1 LGILPLLGLMATAAA
16 QTASPDTPPPRFP
29 EAAPFDA
36 RTAPASARQQ
46 ASMVPIGAGEYP
58 IGAPSNHP
66 LADRA
71 AMPAHR
77 VAINAFKIDRT
88 EVTNEQFAEFLN
100 ALPVKPLGVAE
111 GGKVGSD
118 NIPREGHAI
127 FLEFSSRPSPYTMID
142 LDDAEALIGVRGGR
156 FAPNAGYDHHP
167 VIGRARLRIAAG
179 AAPECRRR
187 FRGRLRHAAAMAEC
201 FPGATPRLRRNWQSL
216 IGRAETSCP
225 SAVGRAVRHQK
236 ACSTWRGACSNGRA
250 RWLAPIPTEP
260 TTDGKISSRR
270 ARGPCVA
277 ATMSSTMHPRA

>member
-1 LGILPLLGLMATAAA
+1 
-16 QTASPDTPPPRFP
+16 
-29 EAAPFDA
+29 
-36 RTAPASARQQ
+36 
-46 ASMVPIGAGEYP
+46 MVPIGAGEYP

-167 VIGRARLRIAAG
+167 VTETNVGGRACVLPLARRPTADGGSVGGCGTRPRWPSVSLG
-179 AAPECRRR
+179 RRR
-187 FRGRLRHAAAMAEC
+187 AY
-201 FPGATPRLRRNWQSL
+201 
-216 IGRAETSCP
+216 
-225 SAVGRAVRHQK
+225 
-236 ACSTWRGACSNGRA
+236 
-250 RWLAPIPTEP
+250 
-260 TTDGKISSRR
+260 DGTGS
-270 ARGPCVA
+270 
-277 ATMSSTMHPRA
+277 H